1 MSFNIPKTAQKR
13 VVIVGGGFGG
23 LKLARGLHRTNYQ
36 VVLVD
41 KNNYH
46 QFPPLIYQVASAG
59 LEPSSISFPFR
70 KIFQNRRGFYFRM
83 AEVESI
89 DPASGSIETSIG
101 LLEYDYLVLA
111 AGATTNFYGNEHVRR
126 QALPMKTV
134 EEAMKLRNTLL
145 MNFERALTSS
155 SERERDELLNVVV
168 VGGGATGV
176 EIAGALSEMK
186 RFVLPQDY
194 PDLPTERMRI
204 HLIEGSERLLAS
216 MSEHSSEAAEHFLRR
231 MGVEIRLGSK
241 VNDYRNRSVLLDD
254 GSEIPTLTFIWVSG
268 VEAVRIGESAPAST
282 GRGGRI
288 KVDAYNR
295 MEGKGNIFVI
305 GDQCILQGDP
315 EYPEG
320 HPQLAQ
326 VAIQQGRRLA
336 VNLKRI
342 EAGKPPK
349 PFRYRNPGVMA
360 TVGRNR
366 AVAEIGRMKF
376 SGWTA
381 WVLWLVIHLRSILGV
396 KNKIIVLVNW
406 VWNYFSYD
414 QSLRLILSPKQQNRQ
429 THPHGKAN
437 N

>member
-1 MSFNIPKTAQKR
+1 MSFNIPDTPHKR
-13 VVIVGGGFGG
+13 IVIVGGGFGG
-23 LKLARGLHRTNYQ
+23 LKLARELHRTDFQ

-70 KIFQNRRGFYFRM
+70 KIFQKRHGFYFRM
-83 AEVESI
+83 AQVESI
-89 DPASGSIETSIG
+89 NPTSGSIDTSIG
-101 LLEYDYLVLA
+101 RLKYDYLILA
-111 AGATTNFYGNEHVRR
+111 AGATTNFYGNGHVRR
-126 QALPMKTV
+126 HALPMKNV

-155 SERERDELLNVVV
+155 SERERDKLLNVVV

-176 EIAGALSEMK
+176 EIAGVLSEMK
-186 RFVLPQDY
+186 RFVLPRDY

-204 HLIEGSERLLAS
+204 HLVEGSERLLAS
-216 MSEHSSEAAEHFLRR
+216 MSEHSSQAAENFLRR

-241 VNDYRNRSVLLDD
+241 VNDYRNQCVLLDD

-268 VEAVRIGESAPAST
+268 VEAVQIGEPAPAST

-295 MEGKGNIFVI
+295 MEGRENIFVI
-305 GDQCILQGDP
+305 GDQCIQQDDP
-315 EYPEG
+315 GYPEG

-336 VNLKRI
+336 VNLKRM

-349 PFRYRNPGVMA
+349 PFRYRNLGVMA

-366 AVAEIGRMKF
+366 AVAEIGRMKI

-381 WVLWLVIHLRSILGV
+381 WVLWLVVHLRSILGV
-396 KNKIIVLVNW
+396 RNKIIVLVNW

-414 QSLRLILSPKQQNRQ
+414 QSLRLILWSQ
-429 THPHGKAN
+429 TETKRVQPSEKADN
-437 N
+437 